1 MKKLLTASFAA
12 LACFA
17 GAPVYAMTPGEC
29 TNQQGR
35 TLAQIQNHLGA
46 GKLISASA
54 ATAYSDG
61 IETYTFGN
69 YYTGSCLVM
78 MKRGR
83 AEYVTYTKF

>member
-1 MKKLLTASFAA
+1 MKKLLSAVAA
-12 LACFA
+12 LACVA
-17 GAPVYAMTPGEC
+17 SGAPAFAMTPGEC

-35 TLAQIQNHLGA
+35 TLGQIEDHLGA

>member
-1 MKKLLTASFAA
+1 MNKLLTVALSAA
-12 LACFA
+12 ACFVGSPA
-17 GAPVYAMTPGEC
+17 FAMTPGEC

-35 TLAQIQNHLGA
+35 TLAQIQDHLGT